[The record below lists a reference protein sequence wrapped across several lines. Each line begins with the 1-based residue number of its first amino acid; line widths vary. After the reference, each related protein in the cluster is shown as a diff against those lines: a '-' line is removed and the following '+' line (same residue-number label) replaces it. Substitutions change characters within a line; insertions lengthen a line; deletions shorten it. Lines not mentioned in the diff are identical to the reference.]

1 MIKAFFVADRIGV
14 AHARQVGNRRN
25 EVFADAF
32 HRPGTG
38 RTKGAA
44 AAVFSHHRTDRVGQ
58 HHFQVWLHAF
68 EETGQPGQRAGRAD
82 ADNNGVHIMLGLRP
96 DLRRGAA
103 FVGQRVGRIVELV
116 GEEGVGNFCG
126 QAPGDVLVIIG
137 VTLADI
143 GTGDVHFSAH
153 SLEVQ
158 DFFRGHFVRHHQHHP
173 IALGAADQRQAQ
185 AGVAGGGFDDG
196 AAGLEATIALGLV
209 DHRQADAVLDRTAG
223 VL

>member
-1 MIKAFFVADRIGV
+1 M
-14 AHARQVGNRRN
+14 AHARQVGDRRN

-32 HRPGTG
+32 HRPGAG
-38 RTKGAA
+38 RAEGAA
-44 AAVFSHHRTDRVGQ
+44 TAVFSHHRTDRVGQ

-82 ADNNGVHIMLGLRP
+82 ADDNRVHIMLGLRP

-103 FVGQRVGRIVELV
+103 FVGQRVGRVVELI
-116 GEEGVGNFCG
+116 GEKSIGNVLCQPSG
-126 QAPGDVLVIIG
+126 NVLVVLG
-137 VTLADI
+137 VTFADI
-143 GTGDVHFSAH
+143 GTGDVHFGAH
-153 SLEVQ
+153 GLEVQ